1 MNILDKVIAYFNP
14 ERAARRAYFRS
25 SLERG
30 YDAASTDR
38 LSGDWMPVFG
48 TAEQVASGQRDL
60 IRGRAR
66 AAELNSDLAE
76 SVVLALLRNVVGT
89 GIKPQ
94 CKIKTKA
101 GKLNERLNKKIEEA
115 WSDWVDKENAD
126 IRGISTFYEL
136 QEMAL
141 RRMVYDGEILVNM
154 TFEGTDIPLSLQL
167 IEGENIGAVSVSE
180 NGNSIVNGVEV
191 NKYGRPIAY
200 HVFQTDPLGIRLF
213 NEARLP
219 SNRAFLLHKPR
230 RPSELRGVSMLA
242 LVLKRIHDV
251 DEYMDADLIA
261 ARVAACFGA
270 FVTSNTGGNPMV
282 ANKID
287 SKGKKVRS
295 MAPGIIQ
302 HLRAGESI
310 SFAEP
315 KRNAGTASEYSATQT
330 RRIASGMGLSADIV
344 TRNISGNF
352 SAARQ
357 NMLEDQQSF
366 KQMQRFIIE
375 HFCMP
380 VWQAFIEACY
390 LKGIIPANDYAANP
404 KLYKKVAW
412 LAPGW
417 SWIDPVKEVNANK
430 EAIKAGLTTLEDVCS
445 ASGKDW
451 EEVLEQRKLE
461 QDRIKELG
469 VALDMNGDITNL
481 ADDNATDMKG
491 DDS

>member
-101 GKLNERLNKKIEEA
+101 GKLNERLNKKIEDA

-154 TFEGTDIPLSLQL
+154 TSEGTDIPLSLQL

-180 NGNSIVNGVEV
+180 NGNNIVNGVEV
-191 NKYGRPIAY
+191 NKYGRP
-200 HVFQTDPLGIRLF
+200 
-213 NEARLP
+213 
-219 SNRAFLLHKPR
+219 
-230 RPSELRGVSMLA
+230 
-242 LVLKRIHDV
+242 
-251 DEYMDADLIA
+251 
-261 ARVAACFGA
+261 RV
-270 FVTSNTGGNPMV
+270 
-282 ANKID
+282 
-287 SKGKKVRS
+287 
-295 MAPGIIQ
+295 Q
-302 HLRAGESI
+302 
-310 SFAEP
+310 
-315 KRNAGTASEYSATQT
+315 
-330 RRIASGMGLSADIV
+330 
-344 TRNISGNF
+344 
-352 SAARQ
+352 
-357 NMLEDQQSF
+357 
-366 KQMQRFIIE
+366 
-375 HFCMP
+375 
-380 VWQAFIEACY
+380 
-390 LKGIIPANDYAANP
+390 
-404 KLYKKVAW
+404 
-412 LAPGW
+412 
-417 SWIDPVKEVNANK
+417 
-430 EAIKAGLTTLEDVCS
+430 
-445 ASGKDW
+445 
-451 EEVLEQRKLE
+451 
-461 QDRIKELG
+461 
-469 VALDMNGDITNL
+469 
-481 ADDNATDMKG
+481 
-491 DDS
+491 